1 MSAASPAVFDAERLR
16 KKVQATYSRVAT
28 GPDAEFHFHTG
39 PQYAVDLLRYD
50 AAELDALP
58 AVATASF
65 AGVGNPHRIGPVPFG
80 AVVLDHACGSGTDLL
95 LAARRIGPDGRAIG
109 VDMTPAMLVAAQRAA
124 REAGLEDRVELR
136 PGLFEELPVE
146 RASVDIVLSNGVLN
160 LAPDKPRVMQ
170 EVARVLRP
178 GGRLY
183 LADVVVER
191 DLSWA
196 ARNDPDLWAAC
207 VAGAVTEA
215 ELVALATGAGLG
227 AVRIVESFDCFR
239 RTSLEHKFGRA
250 LRVRAATL
258 LAVKS

>member
-1 MSAASPAVFDAERLR
+1 MSAVSPAGVEAERLR
-16 KKVQATYSRVAT
+16 RKVQAIYSRVAT
-28 GPDAEFHFHTG
+28 GTDTAFHFHTG

-58 AVATASF
+58 TVATASF
-65 AGVGNPHRIGPVPFG
+65 AGVGNPLRVGPVPFG

-95 LAARRIGPDGRAIG
+95 LAARRIGPEGRAIG

-124 REAGLEDRVELR
+124 READLEDRVELR

-146 RASVDIVLSNGVLN
+146 RAGVDIVLSNGVLN
-160 LAPDKPRVMQ
+160 LAPDKPRVMR
-170 EVARVLRP
+170 EIARVLRP

-191 DLSWA
+191 GFSWA
-196 ARNDPDLWAAC
+196 ARNDPDLWAGR
-207 VAGAVTEA
+207 VAGAVTEP
-215 ELVALATGAGLG
+215 ELVALVSGAGLG

-239 RTSLEHKFGRA
+239 RTSLEQRFGRA
-250 LRVRAATL
+250 LLVRASTL
-258 LAVKS
+258 LAVKR